1 MYRVDMENK
10 ALICC
15 RIFQLHMAS
24 IVLIQ
29 VKMFSLPR
37 IDGKTIVS
45 TNWHISPH
53 YMPNIPRGQWW
64 VNIFQAH
71 TLHILGHQGLQ
82 KTFQVS
88 RELVVSTLLDSGDLS
103 YTAAC
108 VCTQRYNFDLPH

>member
-1 MYRVDMENK
+1 MYWVDMENK
-10 ALICC
+10 ALTCC
-15 RIFQLHMAS
+15 RIFQLRKVS

-29 VKMFSLPR
+29 AKMFFLPR
-37 IDGKTIVS
+37 IDGKTIVL
-45 TNWHISPH
+45 TNWHISLH
-53 YMPNIPRGQWW
+53 YMPNIPQGQWL
-64 VNIFQAH
+64 VSIFREHNQH
-71 TLHILGHQGLQ
+71 TWGHQDLR